1 MRGKRGE
8 KVLGK
13 IIDTNLINLYN
24 ISMLILFIYHAENKF
39 IGNSFIK
46 T

>member
-24 ISMLILFIYHAENKF
+24 ISMLILFIYHAKKLQIERK
-39 IGNSFIK
+39 
-46 T
+46 